1 MNYSKSFESNLK
13 SLEVTQNPLNSIKDN
28 IFLSFFGKCNNFFS
42 QTFLSH
48 FSQCVRM
55 NHSRHKNC
63 KNTSARKRHN
73 FKGKG

>member
-1 MNYSKSFESNLK
+1 MCIVMNYSKSFEINLK
-13 SLEVTQNPLNSIKDN
+13 SLEVTQNPLNCFKVN
-28 IFLSFFGKCNNFFS
+28 IFLSFF

-48 FSQCVRM
+48 FSKCVRM

-63 KNTSARKRHN
+63 KNTSTRKRHN